1 VSNLDSSTRSRG
13 AQGILLLAVALTAW
27 GPPPAGAAP
36 AAAAPGTPAEDE
48 AFSLVHE
55 EQLVV
60 GASKRAQPL
69 SETPSAVSVITSSEI
84 RAMGYRTL
92 GEALQWVR
100 GLFVTNDRN
109 YTYLGIRGLLRPG
122 DYNDRVLLTLDGHAL
137 NGAIFGDAAFG
148 AELGLDMEI
157 VERIEVVR
165 GPGSALYGSSAVLAV
180 VNVVTR
186 QPQSDEGIAVGGRT
200 GSQGDRRGYLSVATA
215 RPGHPAA
222 RIDASWTR
230 TRGAD
235 LYFPEYDDP
244 ATNFGRAIDAD
255 GEEAVNLYGTVEWAG
270 FHLAGK
276 WNERMKRF
284 PTGAFETRFNDRDN
298 RTYDGHNFVELS
310 TERRVAT
317 DLGLA
322 ARGYW
327 DGAPYR
333 GYYYLGPDS
342 ARVANVDDYASDLA
356 GVETRFHWS
365 PWARHVV
372 TMGVEEKVLLRI
384 RQLNYDDEPRAVYV
398 DVRKSS
404 KDVHSG
410 IFVQTESR
418 LGAAVRVTVG
428 TRWDHTTDVGSAWSP
443 RADVVW
449 QASPVTTL
457 KFLGGSAFRA
467 PTEFE
472 RDYAGPYYV
481 TNPDLGP
488 ERAVTWE
495 VGADHRIGAFNLRAD
510 LYHTRVRDLIDLV
523 APDSTTL
530 QYANGSGAKLTGAGL
545 ELEYSGATGRRARW
559 SLGLQRSE
567 TTGSGAELSSS
578 PRVNTQLLVVEPLV
592 DDRLTAALGM
602 RYLSP
607 SLTLAGARTA
617 SAVVADGRIAWKP
630 RSGLELGLEGR
641 NLFDVRHTIAA
652 STEFSIDQIEQ
663 AGRTATLTVTLL
675 PSALH

>member
-1 VSNLDSSTRSRG
+1 VSNQDSAARPRW
-13 AQGILLLAVALTAW
+13 AQGAVLLAAALAA
-27 GPPPAGAAP
+27 GVPSSAGAVPPAP
-36 AAAAPGTPAEDE
+36 ATPAEDE

-60 GASKRAQPL
+60 GAAKRAQPL

-84 RAMGYRTL
+84 RAMGYHTL

-100 GLFVTNDRN
+100 GLFVTNDHN

-122 DYNDRVLLTLDGHAL
+122 DYNVRVLLTIDGHAT

-148 AELGLDMEI
+148 AELGLDMEL
-157 VERIEVVR
+157 VERVEVVR
-165 GPGSALYGSSAVLAV
+165 GPGSALYGSNAVLAV

-186 QPQSDEGIAVGGRT
+186 RPQNDDGIAVGGRT
-200 GSQGDRRGYLSVATA
+200 GALGDRRVYLSAATA
-215 RPGHPAA
+215 RPGRPAA
-222 RIDASWTR
+222 RLHASWTR

-255 GEEAVNLYGTVEWAG
+255 GEEAINLYGTVEWAG
-270 FHLAGK
+270 FRLAGK

-284 PTGAFETRFNDRDN
+284 PTGAFDTRFNDRDN

-310 TERRVAT
+310 TERRLAT

-333 GYYYLGPDS
+333 GYYLFGPDES
-342 ARVANVDDYASDLA
+342 RVVNVDDYAADLA

-365 PWARHVV
+365 PWPRHVV
-372 TMGVEEKVLLRI
+372 TLGLEEQVLLRI
-384 RQLNYDDEPRAVYV
+384 RQFNYDAEPYAVYT
-398 DVRKSS
+398 DVREHS
-404 KDVHSG
+404 DNVHSG
-410 IFVQTESR
+410 IFVETESR

-428 TRWDHTTDVGSAWSP
+428 TRWDHATAGGSAWSP

-449 QASPVTTL
+449 QASPATTM
-457 KFLGGSAFRA
+457 KFLAGSAFRA

-472 RDYAGPYYV
+472 RDYEGPTYV
-481 TNPDLGP
+481 LNPDLAP

-495 VGADHRIGAFNLRAD
+495 VGADHRVGAFSLRAD
-510 LYHTRVRDLIDLV
+510 LYHTRIRDLIDLV
-523 APDSTTL
+523 APDSATL
-530 QYANGSGAKLTGAGL
+530 QYRNGSSARLFGAGL
-545 ELEYSGATGRRARW
+545 EVEYSGASGRRARW

-567 TTGSGAELSSS
+567 TAGSGTELSSS
-578 PRVNTQLLVVEPLV
+578 PRVNTQLLLIEPLV
-592 DDRLTAALGM
+592 EDRLTAALGM

-607 SLTLAGARTA
+607 SLTLVGARTA
-617 SAVVADGRIAWKP
+617 SAVVADGRVAWKP
-630 RSGLELGLEGR
+630 RPGVELGLEGR

-652 STEFSIDQIEQ
+652 STEFSIDQITQ
-663 AGRTATLTVTLL
+663 AGRAATFTVTLL
-675 PSALH
+675 PSALR